1 MSSTSVA
8 RKYQPFKV
16 APSNGYIHDAPV
28 PAEVKIHEISKISTG
43 VTCSVAVN
51 YVLTTPKRT
60 KPQENADY
68 GSSTNQFL
76 CELNFC
82 NLKNSIVKYP
92 LLTKER
98 I

>member
-16 APSNGYIHDAPV
+16 APSNGYIQDAPV
-28 PAEVKIHEISKISTG
+28 PAEVRIHEISKISAG
-43 VTCSVAVN
+43 VICSVAVN

-60 KPQENADY
+60 
-68 GSSTNQFL
+68 
-76 CELNFC
+76 
-82 NLKNSIVKYP
+82 NLKKMLIMDHLLINSFVNLIFV
-92 LLTKER
+92 